1 MWKRQ
6 KRYST
11 KLNSIAMEES
21 DEVMKFFK
29 NISVL
34 FVFLL
39 ITYSINKYMLIK
51 EKDKIVDYGEKIEIR
66 GKKINIVEKGQKDK
80 KVIIIDPGY
89 GTTAPGLDFSP
100 LIDELSKDFHVIAI
114 EPFGYGDSDVV
125 GTPRTVE
132 NITEELHE
140 VIQKLGY
147 KNYILCSHSI
157 SGVYSIYYLNKY
169 KDEVA
174 GFIGMDTSVPHQLEY
189 TGNTFLP
196 ILRKWSNKLG
206 LIRALSWI
214 NPKWFMAD
222 NDYYSDKIKA
232 QIRYRL
238 YRDFANEDNLN
249 EGLNFASNWNK
260 IKDLHYPKQTEKI
273 FFLTKKEDKDKDWRY
288 IETKNAIDQNY
299 GEIYLM
305 SGSHYIFRENF
316 MEMSKIIREKFL

>member
-1 MWKRQ
+1 
-6 KRYST
+6 
-11 KLNSIAMEES
+11 MEKSGEI
-21 DEVMKFFK
+21 MKFFK
-29 NISVL
+29 IISVL

-39 ITYSINKYMLIK
+39 IMFSINKYMLLK
-51 EKDKIVDYGEKIEIR
+51 ERDRIVDYGEKIEIR
-66 GKKINIVEKGQKDK
+66 GKKINIVEKGPKDK

-89 GTTAPGLDFSP
+89 GTTAPGLDFLP

-114 EPFGYGDSDVV
+114 EPFGYGDSDTI

-140 VIQKLGY
+140 IIQKLDY

-169 KDEVA
+169 EDEVA

-196 ILRKWSNKLG
+196 VLRKWSNKLG
-206 LIRALSWI
+206 LIRTLSWI
-214 NPKWFMAD
+214 NPKWFMAG
-222 NDYYSDKIKA
+222 NDYYSDEIKA

-249 EGLNFASNWNK
+249 EGRNFANNWNK
-260 IKDLHYPKQTEKI
+260 INDLHYPRQIEKI

-316 MEMSKIIREKFL
+316 MEMSEIIREKFL